1 MDIVISAIAHRTGST
16 LVQRIFNRRERTLV
30 WGEHGGALTHMAA
43 GFAEAE
49 RFCRKGEKEK
59 RAYLDSAD
67 KSAAW
72 TARMSPSTAHLE
84 AAVTASVRAFLD
96 AFYRELRQEKD
107 LVGFKEVR
115 YGRGELDLVR
125 AAYPEARIVLL
136 LRDPVD
142 VWRSMP
148 EWGRSLEELIADYN
162 RRAVEYAELS
172 ERPGFFLLRYEDVVT
187 KAPEALALLS
197 ELARLTP
204 AQITE
209 VVDGKR
215 LRSTRHE
222 VRAEDVERIREH
234 CAGAMERLGYA
245 VDSVTSNG
253 AGVQNPPPPP
263 PLPPPPPP
271 GKRLFTTLL

>member
-1 MDIVISAIAHRTGST
+1 MDLVISAIAHRTGST
-16 LVQRIFNRRERTLV
+16 LVQRIFNRRARTIV

-59 RAYLDSAD
+59 RAYLESAD
-67 KSAAW
+67 KAGAW
-72 TARMSPSTAHLE
+72 TARMSPSPEHLE

-96 AFYRELRQEKD
+96 TYYREMRDEKD

-115 YGRGELDLVR
+115 YGRAELDLVR
-125 AAYPEARIVLL
+125 RAYPDIRVVLL

-148 EWGRSLEELIADYN
+148 DWGRSLEGLIADYD
-162 RRAVEYAELS
+162 RRAIEYAELA
-172 ERPGFFLLRYEDVVT
+172 ERPGYFLLRYEDVVA
-187 KAPEALALLS
+187 KAPGALALLS

-204 AQITE
+204 EEITD

-222 VRAEDVERIREH
+222 VPAADVQRIRRE
-234 CAGAMERLGYA
+234 CAGAMERLGY
-245 VDSVTSNG
+245 
-253 AGVQNPPPPP
+253 GVHA
-263 PLPPPPPP
+263 
-271 GKRLFTTLL
+271 

>member
-16 LVQRIFNRRERTLV
+16 LVQRIFNRREETIV

-59 RAYLDSAD
+59 RAYLESDD
-67 KSAAW
+67 KSTAW
-72 TARMSPSTAHLE
+72 TARMSPSPTHLE

-96 AFYRELRQEKD
+96 TYYRELHDEKD
-107 LVGFKEVR
+107 LIGFKEVR
-115 YGRGELDLVR
+115 YGRVELDMVR
-125 AAYPEARIVLL
+125 GAYPAARIVLL
-136 LRDPVD
+136 VRDPVD

-148 EWGRSLEELIADYN
+148 EWGRSLSGLIADYN
-162 RRAVEYAELS
+162 RRAMEYVEMA
-172 ERPGFFLLRYEDVVT
+172 ERPGFHLLRYEDVVAKT
-187 KAPEALALLS
+187 SGALALLS
-197 ELARLTP
+197 ELGRMTP

-222 VRAEDVERIREH
+222 VPAEDVERIYEE
-234 CAGAMERLGYA
+234 CVWAMERLGYA
-245 VDSVTSNG
+245 ADQRYS
-253 AGVQNPPPPP
+253 
-263 PLPPPPPP
+263 L
-271 GKRLFTTLL
+271 